1 MAYYTTPNYSS
12 LCHTALN
19 YIAHNY
25 TTLYYTISYCTTL
38 LYGKK
43 SSKKNNRLCCE
54 RMSFYD
60 RD

>member
-43 SSKKNNRLCCE
+43 SSKKKTGSAVKE
-54 RMSFYD
+54 
-60 RD
+60 